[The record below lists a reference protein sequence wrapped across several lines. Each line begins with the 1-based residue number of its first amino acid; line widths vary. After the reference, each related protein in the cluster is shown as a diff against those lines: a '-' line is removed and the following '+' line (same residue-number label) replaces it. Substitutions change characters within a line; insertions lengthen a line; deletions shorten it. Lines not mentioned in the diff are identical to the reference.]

1 MKRIAVML
9 SLLVIFGMLLGAC
22 ATPTPETIVETVEVP
37 VMQTQIVEQTKV
49 VMETQVVEVT
59 PEAAPGMELPRE
71 ETLYFN
77 GQQWDP
83 VKCWNPYSTDC
94 NNAMALA
101 AGDNSRVTMFETA
114 YLYDMLD
121 GGMYPLLADGD
132 FQWDDAE
139 TQITFK
145 IKPAAHWSDGTPVTA
160 DDFAYT
166 WDTYIKYNTN
176 AGNNYKPYV
185 DSVVAADP
193 STVVVKAVLGD
204 NGMALNPL
212 MVKAYLSSTY
222 VAQKAWTQTLE
233 ARTGEDATAFLADE
247 SLDVVYSGPYHNFY
261 NDESKVILIRDDA
274 YWGQDASM
282 WGQLPAPKYLAH
294 MIYRDNAAGSAALFG
309 GEVDVSQQF
318 NSNIQMMWLN
328 YGLPIST
335 YLPEAPYMIGGT
347 LPTAYYNMNSY
358 GLDNVAIRKA
368 IALAVDYP
376 TIIANAMTNQSATFD
391 QVPRSL
397 MNPTEG
403 EQALYDHAAVADL
416 QWAGNDIEGATKM
429 LDEAGV
435 VDTNGDGWR
444 EYDGETLHYVATC
457 PNGWSDWQAAMEV
470 VAAAGAKIGIDITTN
485 YPEWGVYQTIVT
497 KSDEPLPAG
506 YDIFMMWTDGP
517 GPTQPWGRIRH
528 LLSSEFVGQTVNWN
542 GNWGQYSNPEVDD
555 LIAQIPSET
564 DPAKLKE
571 IYTELV
577 RIYLTDVPS
586 FSLMYRPQVFHTV
599 NESVWTGFPHQDDGT
614 NPPVPPMDCT
624 DGWGVACLYN
634 LTLVSAAQ

>member
-22 ATPTPETIVETVEVP
+22 ATPTPQTIVETVEVP

-132 FQWDDAE
+132 FQWNDAE

-444 EYDGETLHYVATC
+444 EYNGETLHYVATC

-497 KSDEPLPAG
+497 KSDEPLPEG

-599 NESVWTGFPHQDDGT
+599 NETIWTGFPHQDDGT

>member
-1 MKRIAVML
+1 MKRLAIML

-22 ATPTPETIVETVEVP
+22 ATPTPEKIVETVEVP

-59 PEAAPGMELPRE
+59 PESAPGAELPRE

-77 GQQWDP
+77 GQQWDA

-132 FQWDDAE
+132 FQWDDAD

-282 WGQLPAPKYLAH
+282 WGKLPAPKYLAH
-294 MIYRDNAAGSAALFG
+294 QIYKDNAAGSAALFG

-335 YLPEAPYMIGGT
+335 YLPDAPYMIGGT
-347 LPTAYYNMNSY
+347 MPTAYYNLNSP

-444 EYDGETLHYVATC
+444 EYNGETLHYVATC

-485 YPEWGVYQTIVT
+485 YPEWGVYQTVVT
-497 KSDEPLPAG
+497 KSDEPLPDG

-555 LIAQIPSET
+555 LIAQIPAET
-564 DPAKLKE
+564 DPAALKD

-599 NESVWTGFPHQDDGT
+599 NESVWTGFPHQGDGT

-634 LTLVSAAQ
+634 LTLVSAGQ